1 MTFLDQKTAM
11 LRSIQL
17 LHIYKEFTIV
27 FFLSVQIK
35 SIEKIIK
42 NDQNKLDK
50 IAISKFLS
58 SKIANKNVFENA
70 KNDVKSLKFV
80 R

>member
-35 SIEKIIK
+35 TIEKIIK
-42 NDQNKLDK
+42 NDLPE
-50 IAISKFLS
+50 L
-58 SKIANKNVFENA
+58 V
-70 KNDVKSLKFV
+70 
-80 R
+80 

>member
-35 SIEKIIK
+35 TIEKIIE
-42 NDQNKLDK
+42 NDLPEAGNWFIFEISVLGK
-50 IAISKFLS
+50 IYDMKTY
-58 SKIANKNVFENA
+58 V
-70 KNDVKSLKFV
+70 
-80 R
+80 